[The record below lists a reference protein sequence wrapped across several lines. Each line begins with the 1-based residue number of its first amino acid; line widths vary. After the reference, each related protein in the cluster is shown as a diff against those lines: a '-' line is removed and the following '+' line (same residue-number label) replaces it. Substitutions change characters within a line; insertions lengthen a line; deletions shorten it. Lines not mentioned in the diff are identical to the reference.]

1 MMNFT
6 KGSKLTLIIAILSI
20 SLFSNAKNLNDF
32 KDAGSFITSYS
43 DNSTPDNSFYENY
56 QSNWKNIKENNKGHL
71 WNSKATNNNKI
82 SKLVSKTFLDEA
94 DKQAYLLANG
104 YSALKSNTKVI
115 LKNNFNK
122 SSSSNV
128 CTPDDE
134 DVTITADS
142 GWGISRSTINNSGL
156 PSFCLDITK
165 SAPNTND
172 TYNTTLNP
180 SGDITFN
187 NPTYNSAQIIERVQR
202 TIALFD
208 HSSYAPSSFSS
219 NLLDNFY
226 RSVQL
231 TIWHWT
237 NGTSISNRYSWIG
250 QDGNSYNASNIVT
263 WVNNGTLQAT
273 DVFWLIPTNNNNQP
287 EVLIN
292 QTTRPPTVVTNI
304 TICSDETYT
313 WSENNVT
320 YNGSNGNTSV
330 TVEGSSSV
338 DANGAA
344 TCAADQTLNITVTP
358 EPTPV
363 VTDVTICSDE
373 TYVWAFNSVTYNG
386 TAGTQTVF
394 VEGAN
399 CAADQ
404 TLNITVTPEPTPV
417 VTDVTICSD
426 ETYVWAFNSVTYNG
440 TAGTQTVFVEG
451 ANCAADQTLNI
462 TVTPEPTP
470 VVTDVTICSDE
481 TYVWA
486 FNSVTYNGTA
496 GTQTVFVEGANC
508 AADQTLNITV
518 TPEPTPV
525 VTDVTICSDETYVWA
540 FNSVTYNGTAGTQT
554 VFVEGANCAA
564 DQTLNITVTPE
575 PTPVVTDVTICS
587 DETYVWAFN
596 SVTYNGTA
604 GTQTVFVEGANC
616 AADQTLNITVTPE
629 PTPVVTDVTICS
641 DETYVWAF
649 NSVTYNGT
657 AGTQTVFVEGANCA
671 ADQTLNITVTPEPTP
686 VVTDVTICSD
696 ETYVWAFNSV
706 TYNGTAGTQTV
717 FVEGANCAADQT
729 LNITVTPEPTPVVT
743 DVTIC
748 SDETYVWAF
757 NSVTYNGT
765 AGTQTVFV
773 EGANCAADQTLNI
786 TVTPEP
792 TPVVTDVTICSD
804 ETYVWAFNS
813 VTYNGT
819 AGTQTVFVEGANCA
833 ADQTLNITVTPE
845 PTPVVT
851 DVTICSD
858 ETYVW
863 AFNSVTY
870 NGTAGTQ
877 TVFVEGA
884 NCAADQTLNITV
896 TPEPTP
902 VVTDVTICSDE
913 TYVWAFNSVTYNG
926 TAGTQT
932 VFVEGANCAA
942 DQTLNITVTP
952 EPTPVVTDV
961 TICSD
966 ETYVWAFNSV
976 TYNGTAG
983 TQTVF
988 VEGANCAADQT
999 LNITVTP
1006 EPTPV
1011 VTDVTICSDETYVW
1025 AFNSVTYNGT
1035 AGTQTVFVE
1044 GANCAADQTLNIT
1057 VTPEPTPVVT
1067 DVTICSDETYV
1078 WAFNSVTYN
1087 GTAGTQTV
1095 FVEGANCAADQTLN
1109 ITVTPEPTP
1118 VVTDVTICADE
1129 TYVWA
1134 FNSVTYNGTAGTQT
1148 VFVEGANCAAD
1159 QTLNITVTPEPT
1171 PVVTDVTICADE
1183 TYVWA
1188 FNSVTY
1194 NGTAGTQTVFVE
1206 GANCAADQT
1215 LNITVTPEPTPVVT
1229 DVTICADETYV
1240 WAFNSVTYNGTA
1252 GTQTVFVEGANCA
1265 ADQTLNITVTSE
1277 PTPVVTDVTICSD
1290 ETYVWAFNSVTYNGT
1305 AGTQTVFVEGAN
1317 CAADQTLNITVTP
1330 EPTPVVTDV
1339 TICADETYVWAFN
1352 SVTYNGTAGTQTVFV
1367 EGANCAADQTL
1378 NITVTPEPTPVVT
1391 DVTICSDETYVW
1403 AFNSVTYNGTA
1414 GTQTVFVEGANCAAD
1429 QTLNITVTPEPTPVV
1444 TDVTIC
1450 ADETYEWNVN
1460 NVTYNGSA
1468 GSQTVFIEGANC
1480 AADQTLNI
1488 TVTSEPTPVVTDVT
1502 ICSDET
1508 YVWAFNS
1515 VTYNGTAGTQTVF
1528 VEGANCAADQTLN
1541 ITVTPEPTPVVTDV
1555 TICSDETYVWAFNS
1569 VTYNGTAGTQTVFV
1583 EGANCAADQTL
1594 NITVTPEPTPV
1605 VTDVTICADETYVW
1619 AFNSVTYNGTA
1630 GTQTVFVEGANC
1642 AADQTLNITVTPE
1655 PTPVVTDV
1663 TICSDE
1669 TYVWAFNS
1677 VTYNGTA
1684 GTQTVFVEGANC
1696 AADQTLNITVTPE
1709 PTPVVTDVT
1718 ICADETYVWAFN
1730 SVTYNGSCRNSNCIC

>member
-1 MMNFT
+1 M
-6 KGSKLTLIIAILSI
+6 
-20 SLFSNAKNLNDF
+20 
-32 KDAGSFITSYS
+32 
-43 DNSTPDNSFYENY
+43 
-56 QSNWKNIKENNKGHL
+56 
-71 WNSKATNNNKI
+71 
-82 SKLVSKTFLDEA
+82 
-94 DKQAYLLANG
+94 
-104 YSALKSNTKVI
+104 
-115 LKNNFNK
+115 
-122 SSSSNV
+122 
-128 CTPDDE
+128 
-134 DVTITADS
+134 
-142 GWGISRSTINNSGL
+142 
-156 PSFCLDITK
+156 
-165 SAPNTND
+165 
-172 TYNTTLNP
+172 
-180 SGDITFN
+180 
-187 NPTYNSAQIIERVQR
+187 
-202 TIALFD
+202 
-208 HSSYAPSSFSS
+208 
-219 NLLDNFY
+219 
-226 RSVQL
+226 
-231 TIWHWT
+231 
-237 NGTSISNRYSWIG
+237 
-250 QDGNSYNASNIVT
+250 
-263 WVNNGTLQAT
+263 
-273 DVFWLIPTNNNNQP
+273 
-287 EVLIN
+287 
-292 QTTRPPTVVTNI
+292 VTNI

-344 TCAADQTLNITVTP
+344 T
-358 EPTPV
+358 
-363 VTDVTICSDE
+363 
-373 TYVWAFNSVTYNG
+373 
-386 TAGTQTVF
+386 
-394 VEGAN
+394 

-1171 PVVTDVTICADE
+1171 PVVTDVTICSDE

-1229 DVTICADETYV
+1229 DVTICADETYEWNV
-1240 WAFNSVTYNGTA
+1240 NNVTYNGSA
-1252 GTQTVFVEGANCA
+1252 GSQTVFIEGANCA

-1450 ADETYEWNVN
+1450 ADETYVWAFNSVTYNGTAGTQTVFVEGANCAADQTLNITVTPEPTPVVTDVTICADETYEWNVN

-1488 TVTSEPTPVVTDVT
+1488 TVTS
-1502 ICSDET
+1502 
-1508 YVWAFNS
+1508 
-1515 VTYNGTAGTQTVF
+1515 
-1528 VEGANCAADQTLN
+1528 
-1541 ITVTPEPTPVVTDV
+1541 EPTPVVTDV

-1663 TICSDE
+1663 TIC
-1669 TYVWAFNS
+1669 
-1677 VTYNGTA
+1677 
-1684 GTQTVFVEGANC
+1684 
-1696 AADQTLNITVTPE
+1696 
-1709 PTPVVTDVT
+1709 
-1718 ICADETYVWAFN
+1718 ADETYEWDVN
-1730 SVTYNGSCRNSNCIC
+1730 SVTYNGSCWFSNCIY